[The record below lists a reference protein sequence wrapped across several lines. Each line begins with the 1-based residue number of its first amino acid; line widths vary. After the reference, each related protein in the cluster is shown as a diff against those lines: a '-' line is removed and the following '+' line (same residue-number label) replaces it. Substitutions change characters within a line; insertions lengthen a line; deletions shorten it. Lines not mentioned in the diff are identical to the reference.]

1 MQAPTILPRVQGR
14 SDLGVHCDTN
24 SRAAMADGARSPGLY
39 HGITEDN
46 LCGCM
51 HYTATDVQFGREWDR
66 LRSDVNAVA
75 AACATLT
82 ANRRSDGLKNVRALR
97 KSTWPNGMAYRLQS
111 CTRYCLSTLAR
122 EVYATYPPVRLHVPT
137 VRTDRA
143 EIPVSPRSKPA
154 CFVL

>member
-1 MQAPTILPRVQGR
+1 MCTAILIVGLRWPTGLGR
-14 SDLGVHCDTN
+14 
-24 SRAAMADGARSPGLY
+24 PGC
-39 HGITEDN
+39 ITEDN

-97 KSTWPNGMAYRLQS
+97 KSTWPNGMAYRLQ
-111 CTRYCLSTLAR
+111 TELTA
-122 EVYATYPPVRLHVPT
+122 VRDT
-137 VRTDRA
+137 
-143 EIPVSPRSKPA
+143 VSPLSRERYMQHTLQSGYMYLRCVRIERRFRSLRALNLYTDYCKSVTHA
-154 CFVL
+154 LNIETQ